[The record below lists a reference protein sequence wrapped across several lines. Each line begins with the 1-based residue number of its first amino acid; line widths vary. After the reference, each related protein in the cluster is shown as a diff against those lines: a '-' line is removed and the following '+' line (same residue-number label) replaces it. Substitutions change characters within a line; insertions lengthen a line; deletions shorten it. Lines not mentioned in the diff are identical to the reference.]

1 MIIRGVYAW
10 SICVYI
16 LSRITGISADTSEP
30 FKPKLY
36 PIDAKPDKAPPSNSF
51 YVFQDLIRFDDTPN
65 LLFVDADAK
74 VKFSENYGADWKLA
88 TGLDSLYDERKDKEN
103 NYESFPYLSPDR
115 IYKHSR
121 AYIYPNSEKGYFLY
135 FTDDAGKTWEK
146 WDFST
151 LIDSQ
156 ISSYLPSKVQNFEKK
171 SIYFNHVRSS
181 AGNEKHLMVT
191 VSLYDYKHDYYASFE
206 CLSIDLGKSWKVLTP
221 IPKSVIQGN
230 AFENACEF
238 GKFSSESNANDDD
251 ILCVVSNRQEL
262 AKEEE
267 KKVEDEATDKVTGQ
281 MFKSSNIGKTW
292 SMIDSLKDVNVL
304 YFEVTDIYV
313 FAYASKDAFNPWSS
327 VDIYVSTDNA
337 QTFKKA
343 VIAGEI
349 RGEFKKGLMSSNYV
363 QVVDD
368 IVILHARLKP
378 DSSDSEDDF
387 FQMPKEKTFISDST
401 GLTFYSLDHV
411 AHGKGEAID
420 EAFSSV
426 ESVHGLKGT
435 FYLKTN
441 KIEVTQF
448 EENGQNSI
456 YFNSTFLSDKI
467 SFDDG
472 YSWSN
477 VKINAVRDELLS
489 NWNAQCDPSTDR
501 SCTFKSYG
509 TPYYI
514 RGRETALTTPGI
526 FAVNG
531 IVTKGNTYLHEDKK
545 EMQTFITRDGGL
557 SFDFCFNFSAN
568 IVYGDYGNIL
578 VAIPFNAESDG
589 DPNAEIYYSLDQG
602 YSWQEYQLDYA
613 FAPMNV
619 QSVVMD
625 GSGFHFLVE
634 GLQYDN
640 IDDKNSF
647 IKSKSVRFI
656 LDFSDVFE
664 GSQCDQDKDLEV
676 WELNNGECIDGV
688 KHSFKRRKQFSKCS
702 IKTLFEDLKDESS
715 VCECTEKDFEC
726 APGFLRD
733 FSSGACELNY
743 QLLAKQTDISCKSPK
758 DKLKLP
764 TRRLKSNNVCK
775 NPSNVNID
783 MEEYTCGALG
793 ISDGDSKIIVY
804 ENDRLDGKPL
814 TYQYFGSLKSD
825 SLLIQTSAHSVFYS
839 TDGGVSLKK
848 FDSGGED
855 IVEVIFNKYNRST
868 AYMLGAENSL
878 FVTTDSAFEFN
889 QYKSIP
895 TDSIQL
901 RFPLDFHA
909 KDSDQFIYYGGKD
922 CESLRDPNCHAVA
935 YYTKDGGATF
945 EKLLENALHCE
956 YSGSLFSK
964 SVDENLIICEV
975 RKPGDITSSII
986 SSKDYFKNDYKVLF
1000 DSAVGFASYSGYTL
1014 FAVTTK
1020 DDELVAYVTTDGEEI
1035 AETKMPKVFESLK
1048 QKAFTALGSSNG
1060 ALFFHLTTNQE
1071 KGKEFGAL
1079 MKSNSN
1085 GTSFVNLERA
1095 VNRNS
1100 AGFIDFE
1107 YVSGLEGIIFTNIV
1121 SNSERL
1127 VDGKDSKKKLRSQI
1141 TFNDGAEFRYLN
1153 APQKDSQNRKYSCN
1167 VNDVAKCSL
1176 NLHGFTERTDIR
1188 DTFSSGSAVGM
1199 MIGVGNVGDELKP
1212 FNECGTF
1219 MTVDAGVTWK
1229 ELLSEP
1235 YQWEYGD
1242 RGSIIVLVKAGKET
1256 DSIVYS
1262 VDSGKTW
1269 KNFKFS
1275 STPVT
1280 VLDIVTHPVDASMKF
1295 FLLVQNTNSNV
1306 PTTVALD
1313 FSEVFERQ
1321 CHFDFADS
1329 KTDDYDYFPLRH
1341 PESKCLFGHEV
1352 EYLKKIRDD
1361 CYIGMAPLKQANRI
1375 TSNCSC
1381 TRDDFECDY
1390 NFYRSDDGTCK
1401 LVEGLS
1407 PLDPLEVC
1415 AKDEKLVE
1423 FFMPTGYRKIPLSTC
1438 QGGKQLDKSSSAPK
1452 ACPGKEKE
1460 YKALHSMGFMS
1471 KFFIFVIPFCV
1482 MLFATWFVYDR
1493 GIRRNGGFSRF
1504 GEIRLNDE
1512 DDLVEDTLSDA
1523 IVNRIVMLGVASFHG
1538 LSSLWFYAKKPLVS
1552 LKNKVTGFTG
1562 ISRIS
1567 QNGPRYSS
1575 LIQDQFMND
1584 ADDLLSGHDEDADD
1598 LATLNSSDINF
1609 DINDVANTS
1618 EEDTNFAPY
1627 SDGEHEG
1634 DQEEEEE
1641 DDEDERN
1648 R

>member
-1 MIIRGVYAW
+1 MILGGVYAW
-10 SICVYI
+10 SMCICI
-16 LSRITGISADTSEP
+16 LSCITGTSADTSDS
-30 FKPKLY
+30 FKPRLY
-36 PIDAKPDKAPPSNSF
+36 PIDAKPDHAPPPDSF
-51 YVFQDLIRFDDTPN
+51 YVYQELIRFDDTSN

-88 TGLDSLYDERKDKEN
+88 SGLDSLYDERKDKKN
-103 NYESFPYLSPDR
+103 NYESFPYLSQDSV
-115 IYKHSR
+115 YKHSR
-121 AYIYPNSEKGYFLY
+121 AYIYPNSEEGYFLY
-135 FTDDAGKTWEK
+135 FTNDAGKSWEK
-146 WDFST
+146 WDFRS
-151 LIDSQ
+151 LIESE
-156 ISSYLPSKVQNFEKK
+156 ISSYLPTKMQNRKNKTTFF
-171 SIYFNHVRSS
+171 YHVRSS
-181 AGNEKHLMVT
+181 AGNEKHMMVT
-191 VSLYDYKHDYYASFE
+191 VSVSDYKLDFYASFE
-206 CLSIDLGKSWKVLTP
+206 CLSTDLGKSWTVLAP
-221 IPKSVIQGN
+221 IPKSTIQSYD
-230 AFENACEF
+230 FENACEF
-238 GKFSSESNANDDD
+238 GKSSSQSSANDND
-251 ILCVVSNRQEL
+251 IICVASNR
-262 AKEEE
+262 EEMTKDE
-267 KKVEDEATDKVTGQ
+267 KKLADGRIQKVTGQ
-281 MFKSSNIGKTW
+281 MYKSSNVGKNW
-292 SMIDSLKDVNVL
+292 SLIDSLKDVNVL
-304 YFEVTDIYV
+304 YFEVSDKYV

-337 QTFKKA
+337 ETFKKA
-343 VIAGEI
+343 VIAGEV
-349 RGEFKKGLMSSNYV
+349 RGEFKKGSMSSNYV

-368 IVILHARLKP
+368 IVILHVQVKP
-378 DSSDSEDDF
+378 E
-387 FQMPKEKTFISDST
+387 SDST

-411 AHGKGEAID
+411 AHGSGKSTDG
-420 EAFSSV
+420 AFSSV
-426 ESVHGLKGT
+426 DFVHGLKGT
-435 FYLKTN
+435 FYLNTN
-441 KIEVTQF
+441 KIDVV
-448 EENGQNSI
+448 
-456 YFNSTFLSDKI
+456 SDKI

-477 VKINAVRDELLS
+477 VKINPVKDELS
-489 NWNAQCDPSTDR
+489 NSWDAECDPSSDR

-509 TPYYI
+509 MPYYM
-514 RGRETALTTPGI
+514 RGREIALTTPGI
-526 FAVNG
+526 FAMNG
-531 IVTKGNTYLHEDKK
+531 

-557 SFDFCFNFSAN
+557 SFDFCFNFSTN
-568 IVYGDYGNIL
+568 VVYGDYGNIL
-578 VAIPFNAESDG
+578 VAIPYDAESDG
-589 DPNAEIYYSLDQG
+589 DPNSEIYYSLDQG
-602 YSWQEYQLDYA
+602 HSWQEYQLDYA
-613 FAPMNV
+613 FTPINV
-619 QSVVMD
+619 QAVVMD

-640 IDDKNSF
+640 LDDRYDLS
-647 IKSKSVRFI
+647 KSKSVRFI
-656 LDFSDVFE
+656 LDFSDVFD
-664 GSQCDQDKDLEV
+664 GTQCDQDKDLEI

-726 APGFLRD
+726 APGFLRE

-743 QLLAKQTDISCKSPK
+743 PLLAKQTDIACKNPK

-764 TRRLKSNNVCK
+764 TRRLKRNNVCK
-775 NPSNVNID
+775 NPSNVNVD

-793 ISDGDSKIIVY
+793 ISDGDSKIVVY
-804 ENDRLDGKPL
+804 ENDKLDGKPL

-825 SLLIQTSAHSVFYS
+825 SLLVQTSAHSVFYS
-839 TDGGVSLKK
+839 TDGGVSLNK
-848 FDSGGED
+848 FNSDGED
-855 IVEVIFNKYNRST
+855 IVEVVFNKYNRSI
-868 AYMLGAENSL
+868 AYMLGAKNSL
-878 FVTTDSAFEFN
+878 FVTTDSAFTFA
-889 QYKSIP
+889 QYNSIP
-895 TDSIQL
+895 TDSTQL

-935 YYTKDGGATF
+935 YYTTDGGASF

-975 RKPGDITSSII
+975 RKPGELTSSIV
-986 SSKDYFKNDYKVLF
+986 SSKDYFRDDYKVLF

-1014 FAVTTK
+1014 FAVATK
-1020 DDELVAYVTTDGEEI
+1020 DNELVAYVTTDGEEI

-1085 GTSFVNLERA
+1085 GTSFVTLERA

-1121 SNSERL
+1121 SNAERL

-1153 APQKDSQNRKYSCN
+1153 APQRDSQNKKYSCN
-1167 VNDVAKCSL
+1167 VNDVKKCSL

-1262 VDSGKTW
+1262 IDSGKTW

-1306 PTTVALD
+1306 PRTVALD

-1321 CHFDFADS
+1321 CHFEFADS

-1341 PESKCLFGHEV
+1341 PDSKCLFGHEV

-1361 CYIGMAPLKQANRI
+1361 CYIGMAPLKEANRI

-1390 NFYRSDDGTCK
+1390 NFYRSEDGTCK
-1401 LVEGLS
+1401 LVEGSIAIGSTRSL
-1407 PLDPLEVC
+1407 C
-1415 AKDEKLVE
+1415 K
-1423 FFMPTGYRKIPLSTC
+1423 GRK
-1438 QGGKQLDKSSSAPK
+1438 LDKGSSTPK

-1471 KFFIFVIPFCV
+1471 KFFIIVLPSCV

-1493 GIRRNGGFSRF
+1493 GIKRNGGFSRF
-1504 GEIRLNDE
+1504 GEIRLNDD
-1512 DDLVEDTLSDA
+1512 DDLVEETLSDV
-1523 IVNRIVMLGVASFHG
+1523 IVNRIVMFGVSSFHG

-1562 ISRIS
+1562 ISS
-1567 QNGPRYSS
+1567 MPQNGPRYSS

-1598 LATLNSSDINF
+1598 IATLNSSDINF

-1618 EEDTNFAPY
+1618 DEDTNFAPY
-1627 SDGEHEG
+1627 TDREH
-1634 DQEEEEE
+1634 
-1641 DDEDERN
+1641 DEDEEGETH
-1648 R
+1648 